1 MTSDLLQYI
10 MKRNIMI
17 HSMKKRTPT
26 TLEYALLGL
35 VHAEPRSGY
44 DLCKVFE
51 TTPMGHYSS
60 SPGAIYPALKRLEGA
75 GLVEG
80 KVEKA
85 GSLRPRKKFTVTPRG
100 EEMLREWVSQ
110 SVSRD
115 DLVWGGDEL
124 MLRFGFMGQ
133 LVTTPT
139 VSGFL
144 AGLAVAAEQYV
155 AELEGHYDG
164 MSKLELPAGVAPTG
178 RLALGQGIESYRV
191 LAKWARQS
199 LAELD
204 QS

>member
-1 MTSDLLQYI
+1 
-10 MKRNIMI
+10 MK
-17 HSMKKRTPT
+17 HRTPT

-60 SPGAIYPALKRLEGA
+60 SPGAIYPALKRLDNA
-75 GLVEG
+75 GLVSGE
-80 KVEKA
+80 VEKA
-85 GSLRPRKKFTVTPRG
+85 GSMRPRKKYTVTPLG
-100 EEMLREWVSQ
+100 QETLREWVSQ
-110 SVSRD
+110 GVSRD

-133 LVTTPT
+133 LVPAQT
-139 VSGFL
+139 VCGFL
-144 AGLAVAAEQYV
+144 SELALAAESYV
-155 AELEGHYDG
+155 AELEAHYDM
-164 MSKLELPAGVAPTG
+164 MSELELPAGVSPTG
-178 RLALGQGIESYRV
+178 RMALGQGIENYRV
-191 LAKWARQS
+191 LVNWARQS

>member
-1 MTSDLLQYI
+1 
-10 MKRNIMI
+10 
-17 HSMKKRTPT
+17 MKKRTPT

-60 SPGAIYPALKRLEGA
+60 SPGAIYPALKRLETAELVA
-75 GLVEG
+75 GN
-80 KVEKA
+80 VEKA
-85 GSLRPRKKFTVTPRG
+85 GSLRPRKRFTVTPHG

-133 LVTTPT
+133 LVSAGT
-139 VSGFL
+139 VRGFL
-144 AGLAVAAEQYV
+144 ADLAIAAEQYV
-155 AELEGHYDG
+155 TELEGHHERL
-164 MSKLELPAGVAPTG
+164 SKLELPAGVAPTG
-178 RLALGQGIESYRV
+178 RMALGQGIGGYRA

-199 LAELD
+199 LSELD
-204 QS
+204 QT

>member
-85 GSLRPRKKFTVTPRG
+85 GSLRPRKKFLP
-100 EEMLREWVSQ
+100 
-110 SVSRD
+110 VSRWRPSNTWPSLKD
-115 DLVWGGDEL
+115 
-124 MLRFGFMGQ
+124 
-133 LVTTPT
+133 TTTECRNSNCP
-139 VSGFL
+139 
-144 AGLAVAAEQYV
+144 
-155 AELEGHYDG
+155 
-164 MSKLELPAGVAPTG
+164 PA
-178 RLALGQGIESYRV
+178 
-191 LAKWARQS
+191 
-199 LAELD
+199 
-204 QS
+204 